1 MQAFASLSYNSMDDI
16 RQYSRFITASVVL
29 HLICFLILVLAPYIK
44 SRNHF
49 SPAVINV
56 DLVSLPSG
64 NSLPRTKKVAASTIR
79 KPSSAAKA
87 TVITKKKKKQIAIKK
102 SGPTGIR
109 IKKSLKK
116 KTFKPSEVINEAIK
130 NVKNSVD
137 TSQQDALKNAMK
149 KIARQVKSEDATRAN
164 QKGFGTGYS
173 GYRRVGAD
181 FLSVY
186 KAEIFSRIQ
195 KNWSFSEH
203 LAGNRTDLAVKLAIK
218 IMPDGEIRDIWF
230 DERSGNSYLDE
241 SAKKAVLKSNPLPPL
256 PKGFNKPFLNQ
267 GLRFTPSGI
276 R

>member
-1 MQAFASLSYNSMDDI
+1 MRAYASSLNSSLEDI

-29 HLICFLILVLAPYIK
+29 HLICFLILVLSPYIK

-64 NSLPRTKKVAASTIR
+64 NSLPKTKKTAASTIR
-79 KPSSAAKA
+79 KPSSTAKA
-87 TVITKKKKKQIAIKK
+87 PVVTKQIAMKK
-102 SGPTGIR
+102 TKSAAKK

-116 KTFKPSEVINEAIK
+116 KTFKASEVINEAIK

-137 TSQQDALKNAMK
+137 TSQQDALKKAMK
-149 KIARQVKSEDATRAN
+149 KIARQVKSEDAARTN
-164 QKGFGTGYS
+164 QKSFGSRYS
-173 GYRRVGAD
+173 GYGRAGVD
-181 FLSVY
+181 ILSVY

-241 SAKKAVLKSNPLPPL
+241 SAKRAVLKSNPLPPL